1 MVEQDEIIQAVQSEN
16 KDRAFQQNKKKKRD
30 EIIELAKK
38 LTPEDLGDV
47 LVKLNYMHLDKMFP
61 KDKNGKRSMRK

>member
-16 KDRAFQQNKKKKRD
+16 KDRAFQQNKKKKIV
-30 EIIELAKK
+30 EIAETLS
-38 LTPEDLGDV
+38 PEDLGKI
-47 LVKLNYMHLDKMFP
+47 LVKLNYMHLNKMFP

>member
-16 KDRAFQQNKKKKRD
+16 KDRAFQQNKKKKIV
-30 EIIELAKK
+30 EIAETLS
-38 LTPEDLGDV
+38 PEDLGKI
-47 LVKLNYMHLDKMFP
+47 LVKLNYMNLNKMFP